1 MKRIYL
7 SVLYVFALTLV
18 FSSSLLAYDIQFF
31 GNGVLPAPEDEANI
45 KAYIDLGQTQ
55 AGAEDWEKWQP
66 ESSTVIILP
75 SNEDIQNHQDI
86 LRKMEENGKLVAVS
100 DLLDDSQYPVFPP
113 YSIFTE
119 NYHSVVFL
127 NFVGDGS
134 IFLDEES
141 IQAIQKLTPEKIFVI
156 GTEKNLPPIQEKLVI
171 FESIPVEVIEREEI
185 TANYSQ
191 VVSVPENPVI
201 LFFYSSRCPTCRKLK
216 NETTPPIFEKYQDQI
231 KVVYLDYIFSENYE
245 KLVFLEEQWQVEN
258 TTSVE
263 LFSEAGYVTTEENEN
278 VNSTIEEL
286 IQKTIS
292 LSETDKKKVTSN
304 AGAIEDI
311 IFQRFK
317 GFTPWVVA
325 GAGVLDGLNPCAFA
339 TIIFMV
345 NLLMVLGHNRRKIL
359 EIGITY
365 SITVFI
371 TYLLLGLGLFHVW
384 QTLAAYQVFSRVVYG
399 IMASVLLVFAILS
412 IKDAIQYKKDKKE
425 TEFSLGLPKGFR
437 VKINQY
443 LKKSF
448 SEKKLIF
455 AAILSGFV
463 ISLLEAGC
471 TGQIYLPTIMYIAR
485 QSTSMRAFL
494 YLILYNAFFIVPLL
508 VVFFGVYYG
517 SQSKALVNFGR
528 KNILF
533 SKLALGSLFIVLSVL
548 LWQSALS

>member
-1 MKRIYL
+1 LKRIYL
-7 SVLYVFALTLV
+7 SVLYVLALTLV
-18 FSSSLLAYDIQFF
+18 FSSSLLAYNIQFF
-31 GNGVLPAPEDEANI
+31 GNGVFPTPEEEANI
-45 KAYIDLGQTQ
+45 QAYIDLGQTQ
-55 AGAEDWEKWQP
+55 ASLEDWEKWQP

-75 SNEDIQNHQDI
+75 SNEDVQNHQDI
-86 LRKMEENGKLVAVS
+86 LRKMEENGKLVAVT

-113 YSIFTE
+113 FSIFTK

-134 IFLDEES
+134 IFLDQES
-141 IQAIQKLTPEKIFVI
+141 VQAIQKLSPEKIFVI
-156 GTEKNLPPIQEKLVI
+156 GTEKNLPLIQEKLAI
-171 FESIPVEVIEREEI
+171 FESIPVEVIEREKV
-185 TANYSQ
+185 TAHYSQ
-191 VVSVPENPVI
+191 IVNVHEKPVI
-201 LFFYSSRCPTCRKLK
+201 LFFYSSRCPSCRKLK
-216 NETTPPIFEKYQDQI
+216 NEVTPPVFEKYQDQI

-258 TTSVE
+258 NTSVE
-263 LFSEAGYVTTEENEN
+263 LFSEAGYVTAEESEN
-278 VNSTIEEL
+278 VNSKIEEL

-292 LSETDKKKVTSN
+292 LSETDKKKVTSDVSV
-304 AGAIEDI
+304 IENI
-311 IFQRFK
+311 ILQRFK

-365 SITVFI
+365 SIAVFI

-384 QTLAAYQVFSRVVYG
+384 QTLTVYQVFSRIVYG
-399 IMASVLLVFAILS
+399 IMATVLLIFAMLS

-485 QSTSMRAFL
+485 QSSSMRAFL
-494 YLILYNAFFIVPLL
+494 YLILYNAFFIIPLL

-517 SQSKALVNFGR
+517 SQSKALVHFGR

-533 SKLALGSLFIVLSVL
+533 SKLALGSLFIVLSIL

>member
-1 MKRIYL
+1 MKNIYL
-7 SVLYVFALTLV
+7 SVLYVLALTLV
-18 FSSSLLAYDIQFF
+18 LSSSLLAYDIQFF
-31 GNGVLPAPEDEANI
+31 GNGVLPTPEDEANI

-55 AGAEDWEKWQP
+55 AGVEDWEKWQP

-119 NYHSVVFL
+119 NYHSIVFL

-156 GTEKNLPPIQEKLVI
+156 GTEKNLPLIQEKLAI
-171 FESIPVEVIEREEI
+171 FESIPVEVIEREKI

-191 VVSVPENPVI
+191 IASVPENPVI

-216 NETTPPIFEKYQDQI
+216 NETTIPIFEKYQDQI

-263 LFSEAGYVTTEENEN
+263 LFSEAGYVAAEENEN
-278 VNSTIEEL
+278 VNSKIEEL

-304 AGAIEDI
+304 TSAIEDI

-325 GAGVLDGLNPCAFA
+325 GAGVLDGLN
-339 TIIFMV
+339 
-345 NLLMVLGHNRRKIL
+345 
-359 EIGITY
+359 
-365 SITVFI
+365 
-371 TYLLLGLGLFHVW
+371 
-384 QTLAAYQVFSRVVYG
+384 
-399 IMASVLLVFAILS
+399 
-412 IKDAIQYKKDKKE
+412 
-425 TEFSLGLPKGFR
+425 
-437 VKINQY
+437 
-443 LKKSF
+443 
-448 SEKKLIF
+448 
-455 AAILSGFV
+455 
-463 ISLLEAGC
+463 
-471 TGQIYLPTIMYIAR
+471 
-485 QSTSMRAFL
+485 
-494 YLILYNAFFIVPLL
+494 
-508 VVFFGVYYG
+508 
-517 SQSKALVNFGR
+517 
-528 KNILF
+528 
-533 SKLALGSLFIVLSVL
+533 
-548 LWQSALS
+548 

>member
-1 MKRIYL
+1 LKNIYL
-7 SVLYVFALTLV
+7 SVLYVLALTLV
-18 FSSSLLAYDIQFF
+18 LSSSLLAYDIQFF
-31 GNGVLPAPEDEANI
+31 GNGVLPTPEDEANI

-55 AGAEDWEKWQP
+55 AGVEDWEKWQP

-119 NYHSVVFL
+119 NYHSIVFL

-141 IQAIQKLTPEKIFVI
+141 IQAIQKLAPEKIFLI
-156 GTEKNLPPIQEKLVI
+156 GTEKNSPLIQEKLAI
-171 FESIPVEVIEREEI
+171 FESIPVEVIEREKI

-191 VVSVPENPVI
+191 VASVPENPVI

-216 NETTPPIFEKYQDQI
+216 NETTIPIFEKYQDQI

-263 LFSEAGYVTTEENEN
+263 LFSEAGYVAAEENEN
-278 VNSTIEEL
+278 VNSKIEEL

-304 AGAIEDI
+304 TSAIEDI

-345 NLLMVLGHNRRKIL
+345 NLLMVLGHNRGRIL

-384 QTLAAYQVFSRVVYG
+384 QTLAAYHVFSRVVYG

-517 SQSKALVNFGR
+517 SQSKALTKFGR

-533 SKLALGSLFIVLSVL
+533 SKLAVGSLFIVLSIL